1 MSRGSFKKIQNF
13 DIFFSADP
21 PANTST
27 VQKYGPS
34 SNGSGQ
40 GVTWVQFCPKQ
51 LVSISHPTPDLIRPR
66 SNFHLS
72 VFNPK
77 SQIAMHMTR
86 KWNRSKKNVFK
97 WTKINAEPF
106 KASTLAISDNFSINK
121 SHLGPSSSSA
131 TGNNPESRPKKKK
144 KWRQFFN
151 FFFDKEKIYRHGSFL
166 FASGCHIKLVA
177 FWSKQ
182 KGSISHAA
190 PCELW
195 DPPNFHLS
203 VSNPKPL
210 NRHAYA

>member
-1 MSRGSFKKIQNF
+1 MQGAEAVWEISKILT
-13 DIFFSADP
+13 FSSERTP

-40 GVTWVQFCPKQ
+40 GVSWVQFCPKQ

-106 KASTLAISDNFSINK
+106 KTSTLAISDNFSINK
-121 SHLGPSSSSA
+121 SHLGPSRRLP
-131 TGNNPESRPKKKK
+131 TKRRRK
-144 KWRQFFN
+144 
-151 FFFDKEKIYRHGSFL
+151 
-166 FASGCHIKLVA
+166 
-177 FWSKQ
+177 
-182 KGSISHAA
+182 
-190 PCELW
+190 
-195 DPPNFHLS
+195 
-203 VSNPKPL
+203 NPKFWHFLQSGPPL
-210 NRHAYA
+210 PTYQRFKNMVQTLLHPLRIWLGHN